1 MIVCSDGSAL
11 AIADMADYPDP
22 PPSSSSEGQENLLSK
37 AKGDELSSSIV
48 ESNESKQENVHGDH
62 QYSIVQTSPNHSGI
76 MPPILGSQLGPLENS
91 ESQACDI
98 PQLPNVVVSLLSLVF
113 TICSLVIYLC
123 GSIYINFL

>member
-11 AIADMADYPDP
+11 AIADEADYPDP
-22 PPSSSSEGQENLLSK
+22 PPSSSSQGQENLSS
-37 AKGDELSSSIV
+37 KGDELSSSIV

-62 QYSIVQTSPNHSGI
+62 QYSIVQTSPNHSYGI

-98 PQLPNVVVSLLSLVF
+98 SRLPNVVVSLHSLVF
-113 TICSLVIYLC
+113 TICSLIIWLHLHKLPLKC
-123 GSIYINFL
+123 